1 MVKIRKPKKDNK
13 EVISVE
19 NPEVIQEGLTRA
31 EDFITKNKNLLYL
44 ATGIILVLFISFT
57 GFNFIKD
64 NQNSEAQE
72 EMFQAVYYFESDS
85 IGLALNGDG
94 NNYGF
99 LDIISLYSGTDAAN
113 LSNFYVGAIYLR
125 LKDFNN
131 SIRYLKKFSSQDF
144 LLQARAF
151 ALIGDAYMEL
161 NDFEKAS
168 KYFKKASMHN
178 SNKNFS
184 PYYLNKYA
192 LALELKGDLNEAIIA
207 HEIIINDYRT
217 SVLFQESQKEKA
229 RLEGL
234 IVE

>member
-1 MVKIRKPKKDNK
+1 MAKSKNK
-13 EVISVE
+13 ESKGLDLIE
-19 NPEVIQEGLTRA
+19 NSEEIINKTEAFLN
-31 EDFITKNKNLLYL
+31 DKKNQN
-44 ATGIILVLFISFT
+44 IVFISIGISSLILLAFM
-57 GFNFIKD
+57 GFSHLKKNNNI
-64 NQNSEAQE
+64 EAQE

-131 SIRYLKKFSSQDF
+131 SIRYLKNFSSQDF
-144 LLQARAF
+144 LLQARAY

-161 NDFEKAS
+161 DNFEKAS
-168 KYFKKASMHN
+168 NYFKKASMHN
-178 SNKNFS
+178 SNKDFS

-207 HEIIINDYRT
+207 HEIIINDYKT
-217 SVLFQESQKEKA
+217 SILFQEAQKEKA

>member
-1 MVKIRKPKKDNK
+1 MAKSKNTKSKGLDLIENSEEIINKTEAFLNDKK
-13 EVISVE
+13 
-19 NPEVIQEGLTRA
+19 
-31 EDFITKNKNLLYL
+31 
-44 ATGIILVLFISFT
+44 
-57 GFNFIKD
+57 
-64 NQNSEAQE
+64 NQNIVFLTIGIASLILLAFMGFSHVKKNENIEAQE
-72 EMFQAVYYFESDS
+72 EMFQAVYYFELDS

-99 LDIISLYSGTDAAN
+99 LDITSLYSGTDAAN
-113 LSNFYVGAIYLR
+113 LSNFYIGAIYLR

-144 LLQARAF
+144 LLQARAY

-161 NDFEKAS
+161 NDFEKAIN
-168 KYFKKASMHN
+168 YFKQASMHN
-178 SNKNFS
+178 SNNDFS

-192 LALELKGDLNEAIIA
+192 LALELKGDLEGAIIA
-207 HEIIINDYRT
+207 HEIIINDYKT

-234 IVE
+234 MVE

>member
-1 MVKIRKPKKDNK
+1 MAKSKNK
-13 EVISVE
+13 EPKGLDLIE
-19 NPEVIQEGLTRA
+19 NSEVIINKTEAFINDKKNQNIV
-31 EDFITKNKNLLYL
+31 FITVGIATLILSAFMGFSHIKKNEN
-44 ATGIILVLFISFT
+44 I
-57 GFNFIKD
+57 
-64 NQNSEAQE
+64 EAQE

-99 LDIISLYSGTDAAN
+99 LDITSLYSGTDAAN
-113 LSNFYVGAIYLR
+113 LSNFYIGAIYLR

-144 LLQARAF
+144 LLQARAY

-168 KYFKKASMHN
+168 NYFKQASTHKP
-178 SNKNFS
+178 NKNFS

-207 HEIIINDYRT
+207 HEIIINDYKT

>member
-1 MVKIRKPKKDNK
+1 MAKSKNK
-13 EVISVE
+13 ESKGLDLIE
-19 NPEVIQEGLTRA
+19 NSEEIINKTEAFLN
-31 EDFITKNKNLLYL
+31 DKKNQN
-44 ATGIILVLFISFT
+44 IVFISIGISSLIFLAFM
-57 GFNFIKD
+57 GFSHLKKNNNI
-64 NQNSEAQE
+64 EAQE

-99 LDIISLYSGTDAAN
+99 LDIISLYSETDAAN

-131 SIRYLKKFSSQDF
+131 SIRYLENFSSQDF
-144 LLQARAF
+144 LLQARAY

-161 NDFEKAS
+161 DNFEKAS
-168 KYFKKASMHN
+168 NYFKKASMHN
-178 SNKNFS
+178 SNKDFS

-207 HEIIINDYRT
+207 HEIIINDYKT
-217 SVLFQESQKEKA
+217 SILFQEAQKEKA

>member
-1 MVKIRKPKKDNK
+1 MAKSKKK
-13 EVISVE
+13 ESKGFDLIE
-19 NPEVIQEGLTRA
+19 NPEVIISKTEVFFNNKKNQNIV
-31 EDFITKNKNLLYL
+31 FISIGIASLVLLVFLGFSYLMKNKN
-44 ATGIILVLFISFT
+44 T
-57 GFNFIKD
+57 
-64 NQNSEAQE
+64 EAQE

-131 SIRYLKKFSSQDF
+131 SIRYLNDFTSNDF
-144 LLQARAF
+144 LLQARAY
-151 ALIGDAYMEL
+151 ALIGDAHMEL
-161 NDFEKAS
+161 DDFEKAS
-168 KYFKKASMHN
+168 NYFKKAALHN
-178 SNKNFS
+178 SNKDFS

-192 LALELKGDLNEAIIA
+192 LALELKGDLKEAINA
-207 HEIIINDYRT
+207 HGKIINEYRT
-217 SVLFQESQKEKA
+217 SVLFQESQKQKA

-234 IVE
+234 ILE

>member
-1 MVKIRKPKKDNK
+1 MAKSKNK
-13 EVISVE
+13 ESKGLNLIE
-19 NPEVIQEGLTRA
+19 NPEVIISKTEAFLNDKKNQNIV
-31 EDFITKNKNLLYL
+31 FIATGISCLILLAFMAFSQFKKNKN
-44 ATGIILVLFISFT
+44 T
-57 GFNFIKD
+57 
-64 NQNSEAQE
+64 EAQE
-72 EMFQAVYYFESDS
+72 EMFQAVYFFESDS

-131 SIRYLKKFSSQDF
+131 SIRYLKNFSSQDF
-144 LLQARAF
+144 LLQARAY

-161 NDFEKAS
+161 DDFEKAS

-178 SNKNFS
+178 SNKDFS

-234 IVE
+234 IVD

>member
-1 MVKIRKPKKDNK
+1 MAKSKNK
-13 EVISVE
+13 ESKGLDLIE
-19 NPEVIQEGLTRA
+19 NSEEIINKTEAFLN
-31 EDFITKNKNLLYL
+31 DKKNQN
-44 ATGIILVLFISFT
+44 IIFISIGISSLIFLAFM
-57 GFNFIKD
+57 GFSHLKKNNNI
-64 NQNSEAQE
+64 EAQE

-131 SIRYLKKFSSQDF
+131 SIRYLKNFSSQDF
-144 LLQARAF
+144 LLQARAY

-161 NDFEKAS
+161 DNFEKAS
-168 KYFKKASMHN
+168 NYFKKASMHN
-178 SNKNFS
+178 SNKDFS

-207 HEIIINDYRT
+207 HEIIINDYKT
-217 SVLFQESQKEKA
+217 SILFQEAQKEKA

>member
-1 MVKIRKPKKDNK
+1 MAKSKNK
-13 EVISVE
+13 EPKGLDLIE
-19 NPEVIQEGLTRA
+19 NSEVIINKTEA
-31 EDFITKNKNLLYL
+31 FINDKKNQN
-44 ATGIILVLFISFT
+44 IILITVGIATLILFAFM
-57 GFNFIKD
+57 GFSHIKK
-64 NQNSEAQE
+64 NENIEAQE

-99 LDIISLYSGTDAAN
+99 LDISSLYSGTDAAN
-113 LSNFYVGAIYLR
+113 LSNFYIGAIYLR

-144 LLQARAF
+144 LLQSRAY

-168 KYFKKASMHN
+168 NYFKQASTHN
-178 SNKNFS
+178 PNKDFS

-207 HEIIINDYRT
+207 HEIIINDYKT

>member
-1 MVKIRKPKKDNK
+1 MAKSKNK
-13 EVISVE
+13 ESKGLDLIE
-19 NPEVIQEGLTRA
+19 NSEEIINKTEAFLN
-31 EDFITKNKNLLYL
+31 DKKNQN
-44 ATGIILVLFISFT
+44 IVFISIGISSLIFLAFM
-57 GFNFIKD
+57 GFSHLKKNNNI
-64 NQNSEAQE
+64 EAQE

-131 SIRYLKKFSSQDF
+131 SIRYLENFSSQDF
-144 LLQARAF
+144 LLQARAY

-161 NDFEKAS
+161 DNFEKAS
-168 KYFKKASMHN
+168 NYFKKASMHN
-178 SNKNFS
+178 SNKDFS

-207 HEIIINDYRT
+207 HEIIINDYKT
-217 SVLFQESQKEKA
+217 SILFQEAQKEKA

>member
-1 MVKIRKPKKDNK
+1 MAKSKNK
-13 EVISVE
+13 ESKGLDLIE
-19 NPEVIQEGLTRA
+19 NSEEIINKTEAFLN
-31 EDFITKNKNLLYL
+31 DKKNQN
-44 ATGIILVLFISFT
+44 IVFISIGISSLIFLAFM
-57 GFNFIKD
+57 GFSHLKKNNNI
-64 NQNSEAQE
+64 EAQE

-131 SIRYLKKFSSQDF
+131 SIRYLKNFSSQDF
-144 LLQARAF
+144 LLQARAY

-161 NDFEKAS
+161 DNFEKAS
-168 KYFKKASMHN
+168 NYFKKASMHN
-178 SNKNFS
+178 SNKDFS

-207 HEIIINDYRT
+207 HEIIINDYKT
-217 SVLFQESQKEKA
+217 SILFQEAQKEKA

>member
-1 MVKIRKPKKDNK
+1 MAKSKNK
-13 EVISVE
+13 ESKGLDLIE
-19 NPEVIQEGLTRA
+19 NSEEIINKTEAFLN
-31 EDFITKNKNLLYL
+31 DKKNQN
-44 ATGIILVLFISFT
+44 IVFISIGISSLIFLAFM
-57 GFNFIKD
+57 GFSHLKKNNNI
-64 NQNSEAQE
+64 EAQE

-99 LDIISLYSGTDAAN
+99 LDIISLYSRTDAAN

-131 SIRYLKKFSSQDF
+131 SIRYLKNFSSQDF
-144 LLQARAF
+144 LLQARAY

-161 NDFEKAS
+161 DNFEKAS
-168 KYFKKASMHN
+168 NYFKKASMHN
-178 SNKNFS
+178 PNKDFS

-207 HEIIINDYRT
+207 HDIIINDYKT
-217 SVLFQESQKEKA
+217 SILFQEAQKEKA

-234 IVE
+234 ILE